1 MQDFSSGRRRRMASV
16 MITSS
21 PYSLPAFASPS
32 MSFHNKTARSDMGSV
47 IVVMNVRTNEKVG
60 DQLNGSTGTQLSSG
74 SYQFKY
80 GHGPV
85 WTHGDWIGKFA
96 NIYFRCLDTYN
107 LIFGDRVT

>member
-1 MQDFSSGRRRRMASV
+1 MASV

-60 DQLNGSTGTQLSSG
+60 DQLNGSTGTRLSSG

-80 GHGPV
+80 GLDMALFGRMV
-85 WTHGDWIGKFA
+85 IGLASLPTF
-96 NIYFRCLDTYN
+96 ISDV
-107 LIFGDRVT
+107 LIHII